1 MDDSKL
7 TQMLLHFRNSNL
19 LPEINSEA
27 DKRIFR
33 ELQRYNLLRV
43 NSQGDWVVTR
53 KGEVALKM
61 GVKAYMKTEK
71 FEEQLAREAPGLKTQ
86 RNLLLIVS
94 VLLIGFLVFLLISS
108 PDFIIKDLGKT
119 ISGS

>member
-108 PDFIIKDLGKT
+108 PDFIIEDLGKT